1 MSDKD
6 MRTDNISESD
16 YELFE
21 LISKLSP
28 EQKVVCKEAFK
39 TALQE
44 FHKSK
49 VWTLYA
55 VTENNDI

>member
-1 MSDKD
+1 MSDKVVL
-6 MRTDNISESD
+6 TDGISESD
-16 YELFE
+16 YELLE

-28 EQKVVCKEAFK
+28 EQKAVCKEAFT

-49 VWTLYA
+49 VWALCA